1 MIIYFGFVWPFESH
15 TITKLEIFNEIA
27 AVCLCYFMLCF
38 TDWIERART
47 RYIVGWVF
55 IGIICLHLSTHL
67 TLLIYN
73 SISVMKEKRRQKK
86 YKKRMAMVKQY
97 NDE

>member
-27 AVCLCYFMLCF
+27 AIFLCYFMLCF
-38 TDWIERART
+38 TDWIEKART

-55 IGIICLHLSTHL
+55 IGIICMHLSTHL
-67 TLLIYN
+67 ILLINN
-73 SISVMKEKRRQKK
+73 SISVMKEKHRQKK
-86 YKKRMAMVKQY
+86 YKKRMAMVKQ
-97 NDE
+97 NNNE